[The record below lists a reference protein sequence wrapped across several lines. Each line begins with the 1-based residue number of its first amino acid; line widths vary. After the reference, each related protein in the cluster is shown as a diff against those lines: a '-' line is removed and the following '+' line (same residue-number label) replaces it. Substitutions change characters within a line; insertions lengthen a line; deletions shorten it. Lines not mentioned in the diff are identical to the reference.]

1 MINAALNG
9 DLNNVGFIVDS
20 TFGVN
25 VPTSCPNVPPEVLI
39 PRNTWTDGNAY
50 DAQACKLAGM
60 FVENFKQF
68 EAEVSDEF
76 KAAGPR
82 IC

>member
-1 MINAALNG
+1 
-9 DLNNVGFIVDS
+9 
-20 TFGVN
+20 
-25 VPTSCPNVPPEVLI
+25 VPLEVLI

-76 KAAGPR
+76 KAAAGAS